1 MDAGT
6 VTYRL
11 DQFEGPLDLLLTLI
25 QKNKVSITDI
35 PIAIICDQYMAFIT
49 EAQEM
54 DMDIA
59 SEFIVM
65 ASELMLIK
73 SKMLLPRAEEEEED
87 PRAQLTDALLR
98 YQQAKEA
105 SAKLSPL
112 YAYYSGRMVKDT
124 DEISVDKTYVQ
135 DQDVT
140 SLCTAIRRI
149 IAYNNALEKAAN
161 TAFTPMISKP
171 IIPVEIKIVS
181 LLKTMEQRGAAS
193 LEELIIDEV
202 TLPDLIASFLGVL
215 ELVKL
220 RRLLLLEP
228 PDAPET
234 VFGADAAFVA
244 GDEPEKDEDEYLTQ
258 IVVGTEH
265 ERDGGSIRADRIA
278 GCGAYSHRTGGNG
291 DGSHPVCRRTS
302 GQLRETGGCHRS
314 FGAGRPQSDRPHGGG
329 VRTPRHSAPAL
340 PGLMP
345 ALHARAV
352 RALDTRGAGHPA
364 RRQSVRLLHGGAG
377 GCGIQ
382 PARDAGIH

>member
-73 SKMLLPRAEEEEED
+73 SKMLLPRVEEEEED

-181 LLKTMEQRGAAS
+181 LLKTMEQRGVAS

-220 RRLLLLEP
+220 RRLLIADDIDAENALLTASTRFILN
-228 PDAPET
+228 PD
-234 VFGADAAFVA
+234 V
-244 GDEPEKDEDEYLTQ
+244 GDEE
-258 IVVGTEH
+258 TE
-265 ERDGGSIRADRIA
+265 
-278 GCGAYSHRTGGNG
+278 
-291 DGSHPVCRRTS
+291 
-302 GQLRETGGCHRS
+302 
-314 FGAGRPQSDRPHGGG
+314 
-329 VRTPRHSAPAL
+329 
-340 PGLMP
+340 
-345 ALHARAV
+345 
-352 RALDTRGAGHPA
+352 
-364 RRQSVRLLHGGAG
+364 
-377 GCGIQ
+377 
-382 PARDAGIH
+382 DAGQETEESADNTTQTE